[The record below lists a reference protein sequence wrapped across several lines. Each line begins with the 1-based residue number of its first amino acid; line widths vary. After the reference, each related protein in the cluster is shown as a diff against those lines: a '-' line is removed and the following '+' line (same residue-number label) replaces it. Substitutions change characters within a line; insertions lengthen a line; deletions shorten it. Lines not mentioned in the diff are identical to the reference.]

1 MSRNSYRK
9 YYKDKDV
16 EKDEIVEDVKDEE
29 VKEENIEDVKDEK
42 IKEENIEDVK
52 DEEVKDEEIKDEEIK
67 DGIVEDAKD
76 DEITIGV
83 VVNCSKLNVRRTAN
97 RLAKVLT
104 VIEKGTSVIIENAKP
119 SNGFYKVKVNDI
131 EGYCVKDYIEIR

>member
-1 MSRNSYRK
+1 MSRSNYRN

-16 EKDEIVEDVKDEE
+16 EKDKIVEDVKDEEVKDENIEDVKDEE
-29 VKEENIEDVKDEK
+29 VKEENIEDIKDKEV
-42 IKEENIEDVK
+42 KEENI
-52 DEEVKDEEIKDEEIK
+52 
-67 DGIVEDAKD
+67 EDAKD
-76 DEITIGV
+76 DEITKGI

-97 RLAKVLT
+97 RLSKVLT
-104 VIEKGTSVIIENAKP
+104 VIEKGTSVIIENANP

>member
-1 MSRNSYRK
+1 MSRSNYRN

-16 EKDEIVEDVKDEE
+16 EKDKIVEDVKDEE
-29 VKEENIEDVKDEK
+29 VKEENIEDVKD
-42 IKEENIEDVK
+42 
-52 DEEVKDEEIKDEEIK
+52 
-67 DGIVEDAKD
+67 
-76 DEITIGV
+76 DEIGIGV

-97 RLAKVLT
+97 KLAKVLT
-104 VIEKGTSVIIENAKP
+104 VIEKGTSVIIENADP

>member
-16 EKDEIVEDVKDEE
+16 T
-29 VKEENIEDVKDEK
+29 EENIEDVKDEK

-52 DEEVKDEEIKDEEIK
+52 DEEVKEETVIK
-67 DGIVEDAKD
+67 GI
-76 DEITIGV
+76 

-104 VIEKGTSVIIENAKP
+104 IIDKGTNVIIENAKP

-131 EGYCVKDYIEIR
+131 EGYCVKDYIEIK

>member
-52 DEEVKDEEIKDEEIK
+52 DEEVKDEEIK

>member
-16 EKDEIVEDVKDEE
+16 EKDEIVEDVKDVKDEE
-29 VKEENIEDVKDEK
+29 VKEEIIEDVKDDIIEEVKEK
-42 IKEENIEDVK
+42 NIENVK
-52 DEEVKDEEIKDEEIK
+52 DEEVKDD
-67 DGIVEDAKD
+67 IVEDAKD
-76 DEITIGV
+76 DEIIIGV

-97 RLAKVLT
+97 KLAKVLT
-104 VIEKGTSVIIENAKP
+104 IIDKGTSVIIENAKP

>member
-16 EKDEIVEDVKDEE
+16 EK
-29 VKEENIEDVKDEK
+29 
-42 IKEENIEDVK
+42 EENIEDVK
-52 DEEVKDEEIKDEEIK
+52 DEEVKEEIVTK
-67 DGIVEDAKD
+67 GI
-76 DEITIGV
+76 

-131 EGYCVKDYIEIR
+131 EGYCVKDYIEIK